1 MDSSAYIALS
11 RLSAQQRNVDTIAAN
26 LANSGT
32 PGFKAN
38 RMIFDEW
45 IARSG
50 GADRPGARAV
60 AYVQDRATY
69 RDQAAGRLARTDNPL
84 DLAISGDGF
93 FVIDTP
99 RGERYTRSG
108 RFTLAPDG
116 RITTSEGYTL
126 LSSEGKPLVVTEQ
139 DTRLT
144 VAADGTLE
152 SENGPLGKIRLVSFD
167 DKNQLKP
174 EGQVLF
180 AANGPARAAEGA
192 RITQGM
198 VEESNVEPILEMTRL
213 MGEVREFQFVTQ
225 FVDAEAERQSNAIER
240 ITRRRS

>member
-1 MDSSAYIALS
+1 MDTPGYVAIS
-11 RLSAQQRNVDTIAAN
+11 RLAAQQRNVDTIASN

-38 RMIFDEW
+38 RMLFDAW
-45 IARSG
+45 IARNG
-50 GADRPGARAV
+50 GIDRPGARPV

-69 RDQAAGRLARTDNPL
+69 RDQAAGRLTRTDNPL
-84 DLAISGDGF
+84 DLAISGEGF

-116 RITTSEGYTL
+116 RLTTSEGYTL
-126 LSSEGKPLVVTEQ
+126 LSSEGKPMVVTEQ

-152 SENGPLGKIRLVSFD
+152 SENGPLGRIRVVTFD
-167 DKNQLKP
+167 DTNRLRP

-180 AANGPARAAEGA
+180 AADAPARTAETP
-192 RITQGM
+192 RISQGM

-213 MGEVREFQFVTQ
+213 MGEVREFQFVSQ
-225 FVDAEAERQSNAIER
+225 FVDREAEREANAIER
-240 ITRRRS
+240 LTRRRG

>member
-1 MDSSAYIALS
+1 MDTPGYVALS
-11 RLSAQQRNVDTIAAN
+11 RLAAQQRNVDTIASN

-38 RMIFDEW
+38 RMLFDAW
-45 IARSG
+45 IARNG
-50 GADRPGARAV
+50 GIDRPGARPV

-69 RDQAAGRLARTDNPL
+69 RDQAAGRLTRTDNPL
-84 DLAISGDGF
+84 DLAISGEGF

-116 RITTSEGYTL
+116 RLTTSEGYTL
-126 LSSEGKPLVVTEQ
+126 LSSEGKPMVVTEQ

-152 SENGPLGKIRLVSFD
+152 SENGPLGRIRVVTFD
-167 DKNQLKP
+167 DTNRLRP

-180 AANGPARAAEGA
+180 AADAPARTAETP
-192 RITQGM
+192 RISQGM

-213 MGEVREFQFVTQ
+213 MGEVREFQFVSQ
-225 FVDAEAERQSNAIER
+225 FVDREAEREANAIER
-240 ITRRRS
+240 LTRRRG